1 MHLKGKHFAQP
12 AGQTALKLILQ
23 EKGTPQGN
31 LPLIAQNSSQ
41 VNFTG
46 KGNTP
51 RKSAPDCHLIL
62 KRRGKQN
69 LRIV

>member
-31 LPLIAQNSSQ
+31 LPLIA
-41 VNFTG
+41 
-46 KGNTP
+46 
-51 RKSAPDCHLIL
+51 I
-62 KRRGKQN
+62 
-69 LRIV
+69 